1 MSGWPTIQKPSLETG
16 TKVKDNS
23 LSSEFVN
30 GQKVSRARYTR
41 QLREWQLKWN
51 AMLDT
56 ELVTLLTWY
65 STCAGW
71 AASFQWTDEFN
82 NSYTVRFAGDIA
94 HESVSNARSQVSLK
108 LEEV

>member
-1 MSGWPTIQKPSLETG
+1 MA

-23 LSSEFVN
+23 ISSEFVN
-30 GQKVSRARYTR
+30 GMKVSRARYTR
-41 QLREWQLKWN
+41 QLREWSLKWN

-56 ELVTLLTWY
+56 DLVSLLSWY
-65 STCAGW
+65 STCAGG
-71 AASFQWTDEFN
+71 AASFSWTDEFG

-94 HESVSNARSQVSLK
+94 HESVSDTRSQVSLR